1 MRTLNITDFPLTEAQ
16 LVAGLNN
23 NRIRPNFN
31 TILQTVASIGTVS
44 AYELIRSRMFDV
56 NNRYP
61 IHNDPFDE
69 AEFVECCIQY
79 ERMSIF
85 NYFTRN
91 LFDAKANMDF
101 VKRFLVEKSSSFRT
115 RVSTGRINPADRVLI
130 EGELDKID
138 DEIGNLDEQLPFIN
152 QEITNIMNAIR
163 GMNKQHFIDA
173 MNTNIG
179 GRF

>member
-1 MRTLNITDFPLTEAQ
+1 MRILNISDFPLTEAQ
-16 LVAGLNN
+16 LVVGLNN
-23 NRIRPNFN
+23 NRIRTTFN

-44 AYELIRSRMFDV
+44 AYELIRYRTLDC
-56 NNRYP
+56 NNRFF
-61 IHNDPFDE
+61 IIDDPFDE

-101 VKRFLVEKSSSFRT
+101 EKAFLIRKSRSFRDQLNNGQVIPSE
-115 RVSTGRINPADRVLI
+115 RVFFER
-130 EGELDKID
+130 ELDKID
-138 DEIGNLDEQLPFIN
+138 TMISNLEEQIPFIN
-152 QEITNIMNAIR
+152 QEVANIVNAITK
-163 GMNKQHFIDA
+163 MNKQHFIDA
-173 MNTNIG
+173 MIANIG